1 MSLSKIAGH
10 FPKYFVPADDVLES
24 LRDYILVDGFDFVMD
39 LHNSRDFIL
48 QDLRN
53 GNEYLDFF
61 TCFASIPIGYN
72 NPKLSNVN
80 FIDYLGRTALTKP
93 SNSDIYTEEYATF
106 IKTFG
111 KIALPPEF
119 KYTFFIDG
127 GALAVENALKVAF
140 DWKIRKNLTIGIK
153 NKGNQIIHFKEAFH
167 GRSGYTMS
175 LTNTDPNKTALFPK
189 FDWPRITNP
198 KITFPLQNTLEEVIK
213 LEEQAIHEIQRAI
226 LDNPYDIAA
235 IIIETIQ
242 GEGGDNHFR
251 PEFLQKLRLIADE
264 NDIMLIFDEVQTGM
278 GITGTF
284 WAFEQ
289 MGVIP
294 DIFAFGK
301 KAQVC
306 GIAVT
311 NRVDEVPDNVFQK
324 SSRINSTWG
333 GNLVDMVRST
343 RYLEIIE
350 DDHLLD
356 NVQIQGKVLA
366 GEMAKLQN
374 EFPDIISN
382 IRNLGLFGAFDLP
395 DADIRKKLIDELFQQ
410 GMFILQCGAKSVRF
424 RPALNIKADIIMEG
438 FNLINKA
445 IRKVMS

>member
-10 FPKYFVPADDVLES
+10 FPKYFVPADNVLES

-39 LHNSRDFIL
+39 LHESRDFIL
-48 QDLRN
+48 RDLRN
-53 GNEYLDFF
+53 GKEYIDFF
-61 TCFASIPIGYN
+61 TCFESIPIGFN
-72 NPKLSNVN
+72 HPKLSNVN
-80 FIDYLGRTALTKP
+80 FIDYIGRAALTKT

-111 KIALPPEF
+111 KVALPKEF

-140 DWKIRKNLTIGIK
+140 DWKTRKNLASGIK
-153 NKGNQIIHFKEAFH
+153 NKGHQIIHFRQAFH
-167 GRSGYTMS
+167 GRTGYTMS
-175 LTNTDPNKTALFPK
+175 LTNTDPNKTALYPK
-189 FDWPRITNP
+189 FQWPRITNP
-198 KITFPLQNTLEEVIK
+198 KITFPLENHLDEVIK
-213 LEEQAIHEIQRAI
+213 LEELAIQEIYQALNE
-226 LDNPYDIAA
+226 NPNDIAA

-251 PEFLQKLRLIADE
+251 PEFLQKLRAIADE
-264 NDIMLIFDEVQTGM
+264 NEVMLIFDEVQTGM

-289 MGVIP
+289 MGVTP

-301 KAQVC
+301 KSQVC

-311 NRVDEVPDNVFQK
+311 KRVDEVPENVFHK

-343 RYLEIIE
+343 LYLEIIE
-350 DDHLLD
+350 EENLLD
-356 NVQIQGKVLA
+356 NVKLQGKVLA
-366 GEMAKLQN
+366 GEMLKLQN
-374 EFPDIISN
+374 EFPNIVSN
-382 IRNLGLFGAFDLP
+382 IRNKGLFGAFDLP
-395 DADIRKKLIDELFQQ
+395 DADTRKKVVDELFNR
-410 GMFILQCGAKSVRF
+410 GMFILPCGERSIRF
-424 RPALNIKADIIMEG
+424 RPALNIKADVIMDG
-438 FNLINKA
+438 FELINQAMKKA
-445 IRKVMS
+445 L